1 MRTYCTLFRKI
12 GGGGKSINHDDLFYF
27 IYGVLHVASYREKYA
42 ANLQKELPRIPFPQ
56 DEMQFWML
64 SNAGRNL
71 GELHVHYEEVDPWTV
86 NFEKGGWDPDE
97 GISHEKWFRVEKMKH
112 PRKAKVKDLS
122 QIVYNDYITVKD
134 IPVEA
139 YDYMVNGKSAI
150 AWVMER
156 QGVKIDKKS
165 QIVNDANR
173 FAIETMKDPAYPLRL
188 LAKVI
193 TVSMETIK
201 IVDGLRDIEFS

>member
-1 MRTYCTLFRKI
+1 
-12 GGGGKSINHDDLFYF
+12 
-27 IYGVLHVASYREKYA
+27 
-42 ANLQKELPRIPFPQ
+42 
-56 DEMQFWML
+56 
-64 SNAGRNL
+64 
-71 GELHVHYEEVDPWTV
+71 
-86 NFEKGGWDPDE
+86 
-97 GISHEKWFRVEKMKH
+97 MKH
-112 PRKAKVKDLS
+112 PRKAKVKDFS

-188 LAKVI
+188 LANVI

-201 IVDGLRDIEFS
+201 IVDGLRNIEFSP

>member
-1 MRTYCTLFRKI
+1 
-12 GGGGKSINHDDLFYF
+12 
-27 IYGVLHVASYREKYA
+27 
-42 ANLQKELPRIPFPQ
+42 
-56 DEMQFWML
+56 ML

-86 NFEKGGWDPDE
+86 NFEKGGWDSDE

-112 PRKAKVKDLS
+112 PRKAKVKDFS

-188 LAKVI
+188 LANVI

-201 IVDGLRDIEFS
+201 IVDGLRNIEFSP

>member
-1 MRTYCTLFRKI
+1 M
-12 GGGGKSINHDDLFYF
+12 
-27 IYGVLHVASYREKYA
+27 LHVPSYREKYA
-42 ANLQKELPRIPFPQ
+42 TNLQKELPRIPFPKSHRL
-56 DEMQFWML
+56 FWL
-64 SNAGRNL
+64 LTDAGRKL
-71 GELHVHYEEVDPWTV
+71 AELHVHYEDVDPWPV
-86 NFEKGGWDPDE
+86 NFDKGSWNPEED
-97 GISHEKWFRVEKMKH
+97 ISHKKWFRVEKMKH
-112 PRKAKVKDLS
+112 PGKARNKDLS
-122 QIVYNDYITVKD
+122 RIIYNDYITLKD

-139 YDYMVNGKSAI
+139 YYYVVNGKSAI

-156 QGVKIDKKS
+156 QSQNTNSLSPGGRSS

-201 IVDGLRDIEFS
+201 IVDGLVDIDFSDNPTSLS

>member
-1 MRTYCTLFRKI
+1 MRQ
-12 GGGGKSINHDDLFYF
+12 
-27 IYGVLHVASYREKYA
+27 V
-42 ANLQKELPRIPFPQ
+42 
-56 DEMQFWML
+56 
-64 SNAGRNL
+64 
-71 GELHVHYEEVDPWTV
+71 
-86 NFEKGGWDPDE
+86 
-97 GISHEKWFRVEKMKH
+97 
-112 PRKAKVKDLS
+112 
-122 QIVYNDYITVKD
+122 VYNDNITVKD
-134 IPVEA
+134 VPVEA
-139 YDYMVNGKSAI
+139 YDYVVNGKSAI

-201 IVDGLRDIEFS
+201 IVDGLVDIDFSDNPTSLS

>member
-1 MRTYCTLFRKI
+1 M
-12 GGGGKSINHDDLFYF
+12 
-27 IYGVLHVASYREKYA
+27 
-42 ANLQKELPRIPFPQ
+42 
-56 DEMQFWML
+56 
-64 SNAGRNL
+64 
-71 GELHVHYEEVDPWTV
+71 HYDEVDPWTV
-86 NFEKGGWDPDE
+86 HFEKGSWNPEE

-112 PRKAKVKDLS
+112 PRKAKEKDLS
-122 QIVYNDYITVKD
+122 QIVYNDFITLKD

-188 LAKVI
+188 LARVI

-201 IVDGLRDIEFS
+201 IVDGLQEIEFSP